1 MIIQIRDIR
10 DALLMLPILI
20 LASWSIVWLTVQI
33 MIIKKEKN
41 DLFKKILNNRIF
53 NVVIVIAW
61 IFVVLILI
69 PFCPQIIITG
79 DFTQI
84 LDTFG
89 QILVILG
96 IINFIWLFMQ
106 KRGIGAEEMGRL
118 LTKGAYGISR
128 HPIYLSH
135 MLIYFGLVFERG
147 ALEALVISPL
157 LIVIYIITARIEEK
171 FSVGKIFKDEYE
183 DYKKRVP
190 MFMKWWL
197 FLIICVSFLA
207 FLIISFNL
215 GLLQIL

>member
-1 MIIQIRDIR
+1 MIIQIRNQI

-20 LASWSIVWLTVQI
+20 LAIWFVVWLVIQI

-61 IFVVLILI
+61 IIVVILLI
-69 PFCPQIIITG
+69 PFSPQIIITG
-79 DFTQI
+79 EFTQI
-84 LDTFG
+84 LDIFG

-96 IINFIWLFMQ
+96 IINFIWLFVQ
-106 KRGIGAEEMGRL
+106 KRGIGAQEMGRL

-147 ALEALVISPL
+147 AFEALIISPL
-157 LIVIYIITARIEEK
+157 VIVIYVLTAKNEEK
-171 FSVGKIFKDEYE
+171 FSIGKIFKDEY
-183 DYKKRVP
+183 DVYKKRVP

-197 FLIICVSFLA
+197 FLIICVSFLT
-207 FLIISFNL
+207 FVLISFNF
-215 GLLQIL
+215 GLLQI